1 MKLFTR
7 AARLFAPVLLPAL
20 AVAVTAVPVAVSAQA
35 TIQRDDPWIYRG
47 TDIPVDPEWVF
58 GELPNGLR
66 YAVRTNRVPPG
77 QVSIRIRID
86 AGSLHE
92 ADREQGFAHLL
103 EHLVFRESKYL
114 GKAEAIP
121 TWQRLGATFGSDT
134 NAETSPTHTV
144 YKLDLPQAG
153 PAKLAES
160 FRLLS
165 GMIRE
170 PVLSQTNID
179 TEVPIVLAEKRERGG
194 SASRMAEAT
203 RTLFFTGQP
212 LAERVPIGTEETLRS
227 ASQTAMRAFHARWYR
242 PENTV
247 IVAVGDTDPEA
258 LAALIEQRFGDWKGK
273 GPHVPEPDF
282 GAPRTPAGADPANPV
297 GDARVLVEP
306 GLPHMISYAVLRPY
320 VQVVDNM
327 EYNRGLMID
336 AVAQAIINRRLE
348 RRARAGGSYLF
359 AQVRREDVSRSADGT
374 FVSVTPLGEDWQAAL
389 ADVRAVMA
397 DALAHPP
404 SPEEIA
410 REVEEIDVVFASGVE
425 ERAVMAGSKLADDIV
440 QALDI
445 REAVASPETVLDLFR
460 GMNARFTPDAVLEK
474 TRALFAGTV
483 IRTIMVTPTPVD
495 GGEEALRA
503 AMLAPVVPDARA
515 RVVGAPVSFASLPAI
530 GKPGKVTG
538 QVPSGLMEIEQVEFA
553 NGVRAMLW
561 PNDAEPGRVSV
572 KVRFGAGYRAF
583 SPQDA
588 AHAVLGQMALV
599 GAGVGPL
606 GQEELDQI
614 ATGRKMGFDFSIDDA
629 AFRFSAETRPADL
642 ADQLYLFAAK
652 LAMPRWDAD
661 PVLRARAAARLQYD
675 SLGADPAGVLTRDQE
690 YFLTNR
696 DGRFRTPDP
705 AMLQAATPEGFR
717 KLWEPLL
724 AQGPVEVMIFGDFDR
739 EAGIAALARTFGALP
754 QRKPIPDAVAARGVA
769 FPAPNTVPH
778 VVHHG
783 GDANQAAALIAWPT
797 GGGSAAISESRQLEI
812 LTQLFNNRLFDAMR
826 EHTGASYAPN
836 VTNNWP
842 LDIPTGGR
850 IVASA
855 QLEPDAVSA
864 FFQAAEKIAADLIAT
879 PPTEDELARITEPL
893 RQFVSR
899 ASTGNGF
906 WMYSLD
912 GGTFDPR
919 RVAAVRSILPDY
931 AYTTP
936 EAMQELARKYFG
948 AHSGWR
954 LAVLPEGRNL
964 PGQVVER

>member
-1 MKLFTR
+1 MKLLIR
-7 AARLFAPVLLPAL
+7 AARLLAPVLVPAL
-20 AVAVTAVPVAVSAQA
+20 LVSVAAAPVAAVAQGS
-35 TIQRDDPWIYRG
+35 IQRDDPWIYRG

-58 GELPNGLR
+58 GELSNGMR

-77 QVSIRIRID
+77 QVSIRLRID

-92 ADREQGFAHLL
+92 ADHEQGFAHLL

-144 YKLDLPQAG
+144 YKLDLPQAT
-153 PAKLAES
+153 PDKLAES

-165 GMIRE
+165 GMIRD
-170 PVLSQTNID
+170 PILSQTNIAA
-179 TEVPIVLAEKRERGG
+179 EVPIVLAEKRERGG
-194 SASRMAEAT
+194 AANRMAEAT
-203 RTLFFTGQP
+203 RVLFFKDQP
-212 LAERVPIGTEETLRS
+212 LAERVPIGTEETLRG
-227 ASQTAMRAFHARWYR
+227 ATRAAVEGFHARWYR

-258 LAALIEQRFGDWKGK
+258 LVALIEQRFADWKGK
-273 GPHVPEPDF
+273 GPRTPEPDF
-282 GAPRTPAGADPANPV
+282 GKPKAPAGADPANPV

-306 GLPHMISYAVLRPY
+306 SLPHMITYGVLRPY
-320 VQVVDNM
+320 VQVLDNM

-359 AQVRREDVSRSADGT
+359 AQVRRDNVSRSADGT
-374 FVSVTPLGEDWQAAL
+374 FVSVTPLTDDWQSAL
-389 ADVRAVMA
+389 ADVRAVIA
-397 DALAHPP
+397 DALAHLPTP
-404 SPEEIA
+404 AEIT

-445 REAVASPETVLDLFR
+445 REAVASPETVLKLFR
-460 GMNARFTPDAVLEK
+460 DMNARFTPEAVQEK

-483 IRTIMVTPTPVD
+483 IRPLMVSPTPVAGD
-495 GGEEALRA
+495 AEALRT
-503 AMLAPVVPDARA
+503 AMLAPVTPDASA
-515 RVVGAPVSFASLPAI
+515 RVEGTPVSFATLPAI
-530 GKPGKVTG
+530 GTPGKVTN
-538 QVPSGLMEIEQVEFA
+538 SNSAGLMEIERLEFS

-583 SPQDA
+583 VPQDA
-588 AHAVLGQMALV
+588 AHAMLGQMALV
-599 GAGVGPL
+599 GSGIGPL

-614 ATGRKMGFDFSIDDA
+614 ATGRKMGFDFRIDDA
-629 AFRFSAETRPADL
+629 AFRLSAETRPADL
-642 ADQLYLFAAK
+642 ADQLYLLAAK

-661 PVLRARAAARLQYD
+661 PVMRARAAARLQYQ
-675 SLGADPAGVLTRDQE
+675 SLDADPAGVLTRDQE
-690 YFLTNR
+690 YYLSNR

-705 AMLQAATPEGFR
+705 AMLEKATPEGFR

-739 EAGIAALARTFGALP
+739 NAGIAALARTFGALP
-754 QRKPIPDAVAARGVA
+754 KRKPIPDAVARRAVE
-769 FPAPNTVPH
+769 FPAANARPQVL
-778 VVHHG
+778 HHSG
-783 GDANQAAALIAWPT
+783 EANQAAALVAWPT

-826 EHTGASYAPN
+826 EHAGASYAPS

-842 LDIPTGGR
+842 LDMPTGGR

-855 QLEPDAVSA
+855 QLEPDAVPA
-864 FFQAAEKIAADLIAT
+864 FFAAADKIAADLVAT

-906 WMYSLD
+906 WMFSLD
-912 GGTFDPR
+912 GGTFDNA
-919 RVAAVRSILPDY
+919 RVDAVRSILPDY
-931 AYTTP
+931 SYTTP
-936 EAMQELARKYFG
+936 EAMQALARKYFG

-954 LAVLPEGRNL
+954 MAVLPEGHGL
-964 PGQVVER
+964 AGQAVDW